1 MAQIRRGLL
10 KGSAQ
15 SVPQRRVLAVV
26 VVVVDMV
33 VHVMGG
39 SIHQRL
45 QEGGYSKVAVVNRH
59 GPNVH
64 KDVQV
69 DVGHLGVWGG
79 GVRAGVGDR
88 WRGEI

>member
-1 MAQIRRGLL
+1 
-10 KGSAQ
+10 
-15 SVPQRRVLAVV
+15 
-26 VVVVDMV
+26 
-33 VHVMGG
+33 MGG

-59 GPNVH
+59 GPYVH

-79 GVRAGVGDR
+79 GVRGGVGDK